1 MGSENVYFVQ
11 NHIFEVPLRAGRL
24 AIPGLNI
31 ITMEVV
37 EVTSNLTSTL
47 KTLQYKFFEPIRDPM
62 KRPVLNERSGNFIFC
77 RVNQE
82 FLNSLLFDNITFFL
96 DSKVLFSMDS

>member
-37 EVTSNLTSTL
+37 EVTSTLISTL
-47 KTLQYKFFEPIRDPM
+47 KTLHVKKSDFNSQQCENPTIVIVPIFNKSSHWTRE
-62 KRPVLNERSGNFIFC
+62 LTLA
-77 RVNQE
+77 
-82 FLNSLLFDNITFFL
+82 FLNFSHTT
-96 DSKVLFSMDS
+96 SYAEKVIFSS